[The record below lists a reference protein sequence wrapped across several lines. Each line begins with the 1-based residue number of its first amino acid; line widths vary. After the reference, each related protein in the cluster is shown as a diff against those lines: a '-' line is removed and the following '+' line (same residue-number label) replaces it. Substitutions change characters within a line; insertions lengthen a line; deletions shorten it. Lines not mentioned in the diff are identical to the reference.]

1 MTTVGLLVLGSL
13 TILPASRE
21 DVDWPDSAQG
31 RESHNDGA
39 MCGNK
44 LSGIDFLR
52 QHIALHS
59 DSV

>member
-1 MTTVGLLVLGSL
+1 MLGSP

-21 DVDWPDSAQG
+21 DVDWHDSAQG

-39 MCGNK
+39 MRGNK
-44 LSGIDFLR
+44 LSAIDFLR